1 MNSNTDQPVF
11 EHTNDLSFDDDS
23 TCLLHALLRGSL
35 VIVHDGPF
43 MPPVSSQSCSFAFV
57 LYCSYT
63 DKRANGSFAEQSENA
78 DYYRGEWLGCIGALQ
93 VLLAV
98 LLTSLVLI

>member
-1 MNSNTDQPVF
+1 MNSNADQPVF

-23 TCLLHALLRGSL
+23 TWLLYALLRGSL
-35 VIVHDGPF
+35 VIVHDGSF
-43 MPPVSSQSCSFAFV
+43 RIARLLSSFTAVTLTSVQLGHLRSKV
-57 LYCSYT
+57 
-63 DKRANGSFAEQSENA
+63 NA
-78 DYYRGEWLGCIGALQ
+78 DCYRGEWLDCVGALQ